1 MSGAG
6 ISVRIWGKNVSY
18 AHIGMNAVHGV
29 LMMTKKMM
37 IENSCDGCEYYD
49 PEDDVC
55 KAFSCNPFECD
66 LPLPCEE
73 GYDENQ
79 NKKSVDSI

>member
-1 MSGAG
+1 M
-6 ISVRIWGKNVSY
+6 K
-18 AHIGMNAVHGV
+18 
-29 LMMTKKMM
+29 KKMM

-49 PEDDVC
+49 PEDDIC

-73 GYDENQ
+73 GYDENKS
-79 NKKSVDSI
+79 KKSVDSI